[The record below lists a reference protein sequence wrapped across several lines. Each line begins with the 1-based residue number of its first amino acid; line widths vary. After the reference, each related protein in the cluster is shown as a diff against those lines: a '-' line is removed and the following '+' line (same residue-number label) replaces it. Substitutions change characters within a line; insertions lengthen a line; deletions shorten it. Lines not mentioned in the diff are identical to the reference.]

1 MVYPPNAHEMN
12 MQMPTNIDLQA
23 LERLYYLKLL
33 SDSSA
38 DGILLLGKNYH
49 ILAYNKPAEK
59 LSARLYGRHYLHG
72 DDFRKYINPLAE
84 THFHAQF
91 DNALKGNAT
100 EELFEM
106 DSNGKC
112 LFLKVE
118 MTPVFNAE
126 NEVFAVTVITKDVTA
141 VQLLN
146 ARLNEVTTM
155 QNHQVRRPVANML
168 SLVNLLDDGHLT
180 TQQAEYLHLLKASI
194 YELDEEIQDIVKKA
208 RDAS

>member
-1 MVYPPNAHEMN
+1 MHSD
-12 MQMPTNIDLQA
+12 IDL
-23 LERLYYLKLL
+23 LTLDKLFYVKLL

-38 DGILLLGKNYH
+38 DGILLLSTTYN
-49 ILAYNKPAEK
+49 ILAFNKPAEK
-59 LSARLYGRHYLHG
+59 LSAELYNRQYIHG
-72 DDFRKYINPLAE
+72 DDFRKYINPIAE
-84 THFHAQF
+84 KHFHAQF

-126 NEVFAVTVITKDVTA
+126 NEVYAVTIITKDVTEI
-141 VQLLN
+141 QLLN
-146 ARLNEVTTM
+146 ARLNEVTTI

-208 RDAS
+208 RDDG